1 MDVSTI
7 QYVFVPM
14 VLPLLNNAGF
24 DPIHAGVCIIIIAM
38 IGNITPPV
46 GVVLM
51 TTCSLQH
58 LSIERVSRRL
68 IPWIVLLMAEVVV
81 LWAFPGLVTALPNL
95 LMG

>member
-1 MDVSTI
+1 M
-7 QYVFVPM
+7 VFVPM
-14 VLPLLNNAGF
+14 LVPLMNAVGL

-58 LSIERVSRRL
+58 LSMERISKALV
-68 IPWIVLLMAEVVV
+68 PWIILLVVYVVV
-81 LWAFPGLVTALPNL
+81 LWAFPPLVTWLPNL
-95 LMG
+95 LMS